1 MRVASNLKRGVLV
14 LAMLGALAA
23 CDPNAQNPNNPNN
36 PNQPNGPFAQNGPG
50 GPNQNPGA
58 NGWPPMQP
66 VPGQPQQPGWPG
78 NPGQPAQPGYP
89 NQPGYPQQPG
99 YPNQPQQ
106 PGYPGGGQLQ
116 ARAPQGM
123 QPLQSPAGA
132 VFQTTLNGSR
142 SATQLGQAVVQSL
155 QQGYFDRPP
164 QIMGAMSDP
173 SDMFGQVGFQTTMQ
187 GRPVMGIIA
196 IMSNGQ
202 NGGRAYLMFD
212 TAERFNQTAPV
223 MMNAVQ
229 QHAGMGG
236 GGGGYPGGGYPGQ
249 Y

>member
-23 CDPNAQNPNNPNN
+23 CDPNAQKPNG
-36 PNQPNGPFAQNGPG
+36 PNGPFANNTNGPN

-66 VPGQPQQPGWPG
+66 TPGQPNQPGWPG
-78 NPGQPAQPGYP
+78 NPGQPGQPGYPNQPTQPSNYPQQPGYP
-89 NQPGYPQQPG
+89 NQPGYPG
-99 YPNQPQQ
+99 
-106 PGYPGGGQLQ
+106 GGGQLQ

-132 VFQTTLNGSR
+132 VFLSNMNGSR
-142 SATQLGQAVVQSL
+142 SASQLGQAVVQSL

-164 QIMGAMSDP
+164 QIMGAMNDP
-173 SDMFGQVGFQTTMQ
+173 SDMFGQIGFQTTMQ

-196 IMSNGQ
+196 VMSDGQ
-202 NGGRAYLMFD
+202 NGGRAYLMID
-212 TAERFNQTAPV
+212 SADRFNQTAPV